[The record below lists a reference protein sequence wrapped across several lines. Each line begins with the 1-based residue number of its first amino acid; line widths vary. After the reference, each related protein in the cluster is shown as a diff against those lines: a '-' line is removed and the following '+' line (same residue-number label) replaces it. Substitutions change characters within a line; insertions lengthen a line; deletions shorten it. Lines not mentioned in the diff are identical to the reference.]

1 MIPFPTRH
9 PGLQT
14 DKVEWRRV
22 VAACLALFHLGS
34 VSLLTH
40 ADALLD
46 AADMGMREHVDSPD
60 GDDCDVRHSHLLCQV
75 VRSFSH
81 AGVPL
86 GATTENELAP
96 PIRVAECDR
105 EGDDAERS
113 SSLRGSVLPRGP
125 PV

>member
-22 VAACLALFHLGS
+22 VAVCLALFHLGS

-46 AADMGMREHVDSPD
+46 AADMGMREHVESPD
-60 GDDCDVRHSHLLCQV
+60 DDCTHHSHLLCQV
-75 VRSFSH
+75 VRALAH
-81 AGVPL
+81 ARVPL
-86 GATTENELAP
+86 GLTMGDEVAP
-96 PIRVAECDR
+96 PIRVAEGDG

-113 SSLRGSVLPRGP
+113 PSLRGSVLPRGP
-125 PV
+125 PA